1 MCVCE
6 FGSQRVIAGNRW
18 NCLSGELQ
26 QLTSEPITDL
36 IQESIVAWYKWR
48 NHDRAIEYA
57 RSMTKGG
64 GNEDNHEV
72 GGGCSYPTLTKT
84 NYSNWALLM
93 KVKLKAHGLWVA
105 VEPGSGDLQDG
116 MMALDVLS
124 SAVPPKMVSVVA
136 SQDTAKGMWDTI
148 KVMRVSDDRV

>member
-1 MCVCE
+1 
-6 FGSQRVIAGNRW
+6 
-18 NCLSGELQ
+18 
-26 QLTSEPITDL
+26 
-36 IQESIVAWYKWR
+36 
-48 NHDRAIEYA
+48 
-57 RSMTKGG
+57 
-64 GNEDNHEV
+64 V